1 MLNLSYLL
9 PSIPRAGGY
18 DRESFLGD
26 VIAAVIVA
34 IMLIPQSLAYALL
47 AGAPAEVGL
56 YASILPLVVYAFLG
70 TSSTLSVGPVAI
82 TSLMTA
88 AALSNVAEQGTADYL
103 SAAVTLAAL
112 SGAMLLA
119 CGLLRLGVLANF
131 LSHSVVQ
138 AFVTAS
144 AIVIAVS
151 QLKHI
156 FGVEGDG
163 DNLVDLLPGLYSS
176 VADTNFITLAIGAGV
191 IVFLL
196 ASRYCGVSFLGL
208 LGVAKH
214 PASLI
219 VKTAPVLGVIATIL
233 VVFGLDLESRAVSV
247 VGEIPAGIPALSLP
261 SFSLQL
267 VQELLVPAALIS
279 IIGYVESISVGRT
292 LGAKRR
298 EGVDNN
304 RELIALGGANLAS
317 AVSGAFPVTGGF
329 SRSVVNF
336 DAGARTQLAS
346 IMTAGLIALVAL
358 FLTPFLYYL
367 PKATLAGTIIV
378 AVMSLIDFSIIGK
391 TWRFSKRDWGS
402 VMATLLLTLGFGVE
416 VGVSSGVLI
425 SIAMH
430 LYRTAQPHIA
440 EVGLVEGTEHFRNIH
455 RYKVMT
461 VPQIL
466 NLRIDESLFF
476 ANASML
482 EELIYRRVAEDQR
495 IRHIVLMC
503 SAINEI
509 DFSALETLLEIS
521 LRLQE
526 RGVLLHLSEVKGPVL
541 DKLKR
546 TQFVAQLS
554 GKIYLTQYHAFSNLR
569 GLKSTRDDGNQFS
582 HASVERN

>member
-1 MLNLSYLL
+1 MASLPILL
-9 PSIPRAGGY
+9 PSIPRGSRY
-18 DRESFLGD
+18 NREYFFGD
-26 VIAAVIVA
+26 VIAAIIVA

-47 AGAPAEVGL
+47 AGMPAEVGL
-56 YASILPLVVYAFLG
+56 YASILPLILYAILG

-88 AALSNVAEQGTADYL
+88 AALSDVAEQGTGDYL
-103 SAAVTLAAL
+103 SAAITLAAL

-119 CGLLRLGVLANF
+119 CGILRLGILANF

-151 QLKHI
+151 QLKHLL
-156 FGVEGDG
+156 GVGSSG
-163 DNLVDLLPGLYSS
+163 DNLIELVPTLYASLGE
-176 VADTNFITLAIGAGV
+176 TNIFTFVLGMGV

-196 ASRYCGVSFLGL
+196 ASRYWGVGFLRGFGISAHSAGL
-208 LGVAKH
+208 L
-214 PASLI
+214 

-233 VVFGLDLESRAVSV
+233 LVLGFDLESRAVAV
-247 VGEIPAGIPALSLP
+247 VGDIPAGIPALALP

-267 VQELLVPAALIS
+267 AQELLLPAALIS

-304 RELIALGGANLAS
+304 RELIALGGANLAA

-336 DAGARTQLAS
+336 DAGARTQAAS
-346 IMTAGLIALVAL
+346 LMTAGFIALVAL
-358 FLTPFLYYL
+358 FLTPYLYYL
-367 PKATLAGTIIV
+367 PKAALAGTIIV
-378 AVMSLIDFSIIGK
+378 AVMSLIDFSIIRK

-425 SIAMH
+425 SIGLH
-430 LYRTAQPHIA
+430 LYSTARPHVA
-440 EVGLVEGTEHFRNIH
+440 EVGLVEGTEHFRNIL
-455 RYKVMT
+455 RYKVKT
-461 VPQIL
+461 CPEIL

-476 ANASML
+476 ANAGML
-482 EELIYRRVAEDQR
+482 EELIYGRVAQGKR
-495 IRHIVLMC
+495 IKHIVLVC
-503 SAINEI
+503 SAINEV
-509 DFSALETLLEIS
+509 DFSALETLEAIN

-526 RGVLLHLSEVKGPVL
+526 EGILLHLSEVKGPVL

-546 TQFVAQLS
+546 AYFIEELS
-554 GKIYLTQYHAFSNLR
+554 GELYLTQHQAFTELSR
-569 GLKSTRDDGNQFS
+569 
-582 HASVERN
+582 